1 MIIKLKKT
9 FCLEFAEEIA
19 HQVQLTEASV
29 IVGIPQMTETMR
41 RVAQLCPSV
50 RHMILVGGSDEGFIS
65 MADMLTDPGDLFNE
79 NIDVIYFF

>member
-1 MIIKLKKT
+1 M
-9 FCLEFAEEIA
+9 EFAEEIA

-79 NIDVIYFF
+79 NIDVIYFFLKFINLINV